1 MTDKHGEIYG
11 STFSISADKDN
22 GSTTPLSRGKKTFSN
37 ELKNRHVGSHMKGAA
52 AMSIDDISPSGRK
65 VHVSH
70 NVSQLEGMTP
80 AEGSEVLRASRK
92 LISVNKDTLSGS
104 GVDPGELNYKM
115 GLKKICAKDHF
126 WVTLLEWRRM
136 QRAR

>member
-37 ELKNRHVGSHMKGAA
+37 ELKNRHVASHMKGAA
-52 AMSIDDISPSGRK
+52 AMSIDDVSPSGRK
-65 VHVSH
+65 FVSH
-70 NVSQLEGMTP
+70 NVSQLDGMTP
-80 AEGSEVLRASRK
+80 TEGSEVLRASRK
-92 LISVNKDTLSGS
+92 LINTTKTLSGS

-115 GLKKICAKDHF
+115 GLKKISAKDHF
-126 WVTLLEWRRM
+126 WVTLLEWHRIKRVK
-136 QRAR
+136 